1 MQHPFFSTIN
11 WEDIYNKRVSSLYF
25 RKVNVNLTYQI
36 HVRVYV
42 TSHPS
47 SYPSFD
53 HQFSTLVPTKQH
65 RILISLGATTLAK
78 KCRIFGWK
86 WNGTV
91 IFQKICS
98 EIVHYFQR
106 ENSFFCLEKNG
117 GNSLYHLLKFPVS
130 SFTSAKNNYGK
141 WFWKKKTFIMLP
153 LFNSHPNQF
162 VLTSHKYPRLIL
174 SQPNLSDLMRSPR
187 IIDFLFL
194 THPEIMRFFADQKD
208 CRLWGQEC

>member
-78 KCRIFGWK
+78 KMQKFRLKVK
-86 WNGTV
+86 WNSN
-91 IFQKICS
+91 FP
-98 EIVHYFQR
+98 
-106 ENSFFCLEKNG
+106 ENLFGNCRLLPEGELFFLFGKEWW
-117 GNSLYHLLKFPVS
+117 KFP
-130 SFTSAKNNYGK
+130 
-141 WFWKKKTFIMLP
+141 LP
-153 LFNSHPNQF
+153 
-162 VLTSHKYPRLIL
+162 
-174 SQPNLSDLMRSPR
+174 
-187 IIDFLFL
+187 
-194 THPEIMRFFADQKD
+194 FA
-208 CRLWGQEC
+208 